1 MSSYQGKFRHVVAG
15 MDESVKSTI
24 LESNRE
30 LFTATYEDCDSLA
43 TFLGLGGFENGSSLF
58 SISQFYARN
67 QFIQPSQVA
76 IVRDAMMA
84 PPEIESAQASETPQ
98 LEVHPDIVQASTESH
113 HVGVPSQQIAGEVE
127 VIFIQPHKR
136 SSNRTVTF
144 KTLSG
149 DQLVYRGGGKYV
161 AALNKGDV
169 VRMTAYIKADPFEM
183 YAKKGLE
190 QYPIAQTAIERVEV
204 LSYVAYAAP
213 AATQAAVVAAAP
225 AAPQPLDLGSSD
237 GAPMPEM
244 YAQPQ
249 ALPPHPYGVGGAS
262 RPSYTQGYY
271 SGPTNAGKR
280 QKMTKSQTAMMVNSR
295 KAKQLKR
302 RQA

>member
-1 MSSYQGKFRHVVAG
+1 MSYQGKFRHVVAG

-30 LFTATYEDCDSLA
+30 LFTATYEDCDSLVA
-43 TFLGLGGFENGSSLF
+43 FLELGGFENGSSLF
-58 SISQFYARN
+58 SIQQFYARN
-67 QFIQPSQVA
+67 QFIQPSQIA

-84 PPEIESAQASETPQ
+84 PPELESAQSSETSQP
-98 LEVHPDIVQASTESH
+98 LEAHPDIVQASAESH
-113 HVGVPSQQIAGEVE
+113 HVGVPNQQIAGEVE

-161 AALNKGDV
+161 SQLNKGDV
-169 VRMTAYIKADPFEM
+169 IRMTAYIKADPFEM
-183 YAKKGLE
+183 YAKRGLE

-213 AATQAAVVAAAP
+213 AATEAAVVAAAP
-225 AAPQPLDLGSSD
+225 AAPQPLDLGSSAS
-237 GAPMPEM
+237 GSPMPEM

-262 RPSYTQGYY
+262 RPAYTQGYH
-271 SGPTNAGKR
+271 SKPKHAGKS
-280 QKMTKSQTAMMVNSR
+280 KPTKAQTAMIIRSR